1 MDNYKKGDD
10 GFNYIF
16 EYTKKNERPYKV
28 VTYQL
33 LTDCSHNGEA
43 KSSLQNVTTRPSGMA
58 VQYYQF
64 QGTVGCGTPRNVR
77 LSMNVHHSARLD
89 SCKHKIYFLVNT

>member
-1 MDNYKKGDD
+1 MDDYKKDDD

-16 EYTKKNERPYKV
+16 EYTKKSERPYKV

-33 LTDCSHNGEA
+33 LTHCPLTGEA
-43 KSSLQNVTTRPSGMA
+43 RSPLQNVTTRPAGMA
-58 VQYYQF
+58 AQYYKF
-64 QGTVGCGTPRNVR
+64 QGTVGCGTPQNVR

-89 SCKHKIYFLVNT
+89 SCKHIKFIFL